1 MSYNTYVCIHQK
13 KARKFQCNF
22 LTTSLAA
29 STGGGLR
36 GSPKNTISGGTTD
49 WCRVYRSREVRQV
62 QKVQFEYRC
71 GSMKV
76 NAE

>member
-1 MSYNTYVCIHQK
+1 MHTSEESK
-13 KARKFQCNF
+13 KLSVQN

-49 WCRVYRSREVRQV
+49 WGRMDRSREVRQV
-62 QKVQFEYRC
+62 KKSAY
-71 GSMKV
+71 
-76 NAE
+76 